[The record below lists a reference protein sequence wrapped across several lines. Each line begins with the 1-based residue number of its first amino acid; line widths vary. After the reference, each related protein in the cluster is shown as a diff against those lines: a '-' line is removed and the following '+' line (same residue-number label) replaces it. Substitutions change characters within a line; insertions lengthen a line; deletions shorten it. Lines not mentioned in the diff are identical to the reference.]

1 LAVPPAQAEFALVR
15 ALNSRFDSFPMA
27 FADLPAA
34 LVPVQA
40 ISCSFN
46 AMAMAFA
53 LEKMALKPR
62 LAV

>member
-27 FADLPAA
+27 LADLPAA